1 MFGGMN
7 SGPSLADI
15 GALLGNRNGDGF
27 GNGGWWPII
36 LLVALFGGWG
46 NGGFFGNRGGNDGGC
61 GCSNGG
67 SGSASLQGALTR
79 GDLCMDM
86 NFQELKN
93 SARNTEDTLNV
104 GLANLNNAF
113 CQQSYETQALLNSLG
128 VTALQTANSQNITAL
143 TSLNTLQS
151 LINQCCCDIKS
162 LFAQAEYN
170 RATDAC
176 AITQA
181 IRDAARDIVQNDNAN
196 YRQLHDEQIALQMQ
210 QKDSQLNA
218 AQQALNKCDTQN
230 IVNAAVASIV
240 SQIHPPAGPAW
251 LVPPPYATANY
262 QYYPQQG
269 NCNCGSGWGNNNFNF
284 G

>member
-1 MFGGMN
+1 MFGGTN
-7 SGPSLADI
+7 AGPSLADI
-15 GALLGNRNGDGF
+15 GALLGNRNGGDF
-27 GNGGWWPII
+27 ANGGWWPII

-46 NGGFFGNRGGNDGGC
+46 NGGFFGNRGGNGGGGC
-61 GCSNGG
+61 NSSD
-67 SGSASLQGALTR
+67 SGSSASGALTR
-79 GDLCMDM
+79 SDLCMDM

-113 CQQSYETQALLNSLG
+113 CQQSYEAQSLLNSLG

-143 TSLNTLQS
+143 QNQNALQA
-151 LINQCCCDIKS
+151 IITQCCCDLKS

-170 RATDAC
+170 RATDTC

-181 IRDAARDIVQNDNAN
+181 VRDAAREIVQNDNAN

-210 QKDSQLNA
+210 QKDAQINA
-218 AQQALNKCDTQN
+218 LQTQVNNCSTENIINDAIQKALNRIYFQ
-230 IVNAAVASIV
+230 
-240 SQIHPPAGPAW
+240 SQS
-251 LVPPPYATANY
+251 
-262 QYYPQQG
+262 
-269 NCNCGSGWGNNNFNF
+269 NCGCGNNYGGCCGNNAFNF